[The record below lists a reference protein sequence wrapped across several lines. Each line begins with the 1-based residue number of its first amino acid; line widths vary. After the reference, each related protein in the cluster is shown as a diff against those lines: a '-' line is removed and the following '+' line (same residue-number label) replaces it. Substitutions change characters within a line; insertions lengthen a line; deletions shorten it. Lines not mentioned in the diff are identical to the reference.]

1 MAEIWLTAEEL
12 EKRKAQ
18 LEYMKTEGRSNIAQ
32 ALKEARAQ
40 GDLSENAEYDAAKD
54 EQAKLEH
61 DITQLEE
68 ELKIAKIIDESSI
81 STNTVSVGTTVEIEF
96 VNMGIKQVY
105 RIVGSAEADPFEN
118 RISNESPIG
127 AALLG
132 RKVKE
137 TIEVQT
143 PGGLQK
149 VRIVGIAR

>member
-1 MAEIWLTAEEL
+1 MAEIWLTAEEF
-12 EKRKAQ
+12 ENRKQ
-18 LEYMKTEGRSNIAQ
+18 RLEYMKNEGRLAIAE

-54 EQAKLEH
+54 EQAKMEY
-61 DITQLEE
+61 DIQQLEE
-68 ELKIAKIIDESSI
+68 ELKNAKIIDESNVDKKTI
-81 STNTVSVGTTVEIEF
+81 GVGATVEIEF
-96 VNMGIKQVY
+96 VNLGMTQTY

-132 RKVKE
+132 HKAKD

-143 PGGLQK
+143 PSGLQK
-149 VRIVGIAR
+149 VRVLRIER